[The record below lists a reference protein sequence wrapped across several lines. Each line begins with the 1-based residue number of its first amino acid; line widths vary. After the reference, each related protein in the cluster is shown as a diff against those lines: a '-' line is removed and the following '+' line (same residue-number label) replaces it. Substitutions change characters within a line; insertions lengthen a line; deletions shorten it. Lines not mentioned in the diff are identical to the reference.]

1 MSDSASDIDLDTLE
15 NGQALQDEVTTDDS
29 DGATSWKGDSKE
41 VQEPPRASWFLLLQ
55 FCTLGF
61 VALAPWN
68 FILTDLLY
76 LTNKFEHRFSSTI
89 SIYDGLANNV
99 AQLFIIFF
107 GNKFTFAP
115 RFDIGCS
122 LLAVFNI
129 CLAIVA
135 MTVGVDNPC
144 PSTDLGNALGIV
156 CVVILAF
163 GHAIMESTALGLAAL
178 CPKSCINWVMV
189 GEGMAGVIGWPL
201 LELFDCIFQNVH
213 RKDEWVC
220 LVFFSV
226 TSVLTLLIMPMFR
239 LITSKDPLIKQ
250 VLTIEDQRRKAGS
263 LKVRQTRR
271 PVRAILKDLA
281 PMAFCAWSVLT
292 ITFICFPSQATLWQ
306 AGKGT
311 PEATA
316 KFIPLVTFVYQVG
329 DTVGRFAPNVGLAI
343 PQKALIVVSLARSLF
358 IPLFICTTLYPT
370 VKPFQWNWF
379 KHIEMLIFALSNGL
393 CATLSMMYGPQRVSS
408 DKAEQEVAGYT
419 MAFTLVDGIFV
430 GGLLGTLT
438 VSCLGE

>member
-1 MSDSASDIDLDTLE
+1 MTDLIDDTELDTLE
-15 NGQALQDEVTTDDS
+15 NGKALHSGETTDGGD
-29 DGATSWKGDSKE
+29 DTKSWQGDSKE
-41 VQEPPRASWFLLLQ
+41 VNEPPRASWFLLLQ
-55 FCTLGF
+55 FCMLGF

-76 LTNKFEHRFSSTI
+76 LTGKFEHRFSSTI

-99 AQLFIIFF
+99 AQLCIIFF

-115 RFDIGCS
+115 RFDVGCS

-135 MTVGVDNPC
+135 MTVGVGNPC
-144 PSTDLGNALGIV
+144 PNTELGNALGIV
-156 CVVILAF
+156 CVILLAF
-163 GHAIMESTALGLAAL
+163 GHAIMESTAFGLAAL
-178 CPKSCINWVMV
+178 CPKSCMNWVMV
-189 GEGMAGVIGWPL
+189 GEGMAGVFGWPL
-201 LELFDCIFQNVH
+201 LELFDCIFQNVP

-226 TSVLTLLIMPMFR
+226 TSVLTLLVMPMFR
-239 LITSKDPLIKQ
+239 LVTSKDPLVKE
-250 VLTIEDQRRKAGS
+250 VLKVEDMRRKAGS
-263 LKVRQTRR
+263 LKVRQTSR

-306 AGKGT
+306 SGKGT

-316 KFIPLVTFVYQVG
+316 KFIPLVVFVYQVG
-329 DTVGRFAPNVGLAI
+329 DTIGRFAPNVGLAI
-343 PQKALIVVSLARSLF
+343 PEKTLIVVSLARALF
-358 IPLFICTTLYPT
+358 VPLFICTTLYPT
-370 VKPFQWNWF
+370 VKPFHWNWF
-379 KHIEMLIFALSNGL
+379 KHVEMLIFALSNGL
-393 CATLSMMYGPQRVSS
+393 CATLSMMYGPQRVST

-419 MAFTLVDGIFV
+419 MGFTLVDGIFI